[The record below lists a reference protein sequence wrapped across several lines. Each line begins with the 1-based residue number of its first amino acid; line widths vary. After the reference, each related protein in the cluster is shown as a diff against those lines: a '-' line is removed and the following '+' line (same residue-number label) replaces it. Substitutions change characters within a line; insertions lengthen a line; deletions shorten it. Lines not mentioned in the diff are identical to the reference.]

1 MHGTSFQ
8 NNSHL
13 SKYIL
18 FFLSLTF
25 FCFPVVISARCFL
38 FIPVSLPLSGSVF
51 CPHPSIWAEV
61 EAWTVLGS
69 FLQSSLLYVFCVG
82 FLWCNRKWLLAE
94 TEQSA
99 TQRGRTCCHSGLFTG
114 KLLHGLVAMARRP
127 GSRGVTSV
135 WNHAFQLHCLIVQD
149 SRGPWDVPP
158 AEEPNGQLPAQHS
171 ELQLI
176 EELIEWTVCL
186 YEKQER

>member
-1 MHGTSFQ
+1 MCMGPAFKIIVIYPST
-8 NNSHL
+8 
-13 SKYIL
+13 
-18 FFLSLTF
+18 
-25 FCFPVVISARCFL
+25 FCFFSLLHF
-38 FIPVSLPLSGSVF
+38 FVSQSSLALAVFSVF
-51 CPHPSIWAEV
+51 CPHPSIWAEA

-149 SRGPWDVPP
+149 SRGPWDVSP
-158 AEEPNGQLPAQHS
+158 AEEPNGQLPPQHS

-176 EELIEWTVCL
+176 EEQQNSWTVCL